1 MCLRISSL
9 VVALASVLTSAASG
23 FAADNY
29 ALDASHS
36 GIRFQISH
44 AGLSK
49 TYGRF
54 NDVAGKFTIDT
65 ADPAKSSFEVT
76 VKIESIDTGNKQRDD
91 HLRSP
96 DFFNAKQ
103 FPALTFKSTKVAK
116 AKDGLEVTGDLTL
129 HGVTKPVTMTLTG
142 GKTAEFPKGTP
153 RTGYTTSFTIKR
165 SDYGMDK
172 SLPAVGDEVEIDVS
186 FEGVKK

>member
-1 MCLRISSL
+1 MTLRIAGLVAALAL
-9 VVALASVLTSAASG
+9 VVAVPG

-29 ALDASHS
+29 SLDASHS
-36 GIRFQISH
+36 GIRFSISH
-44 AGLSK
+44 IGLSQ

-54 NDVAGKFTIDT
+54 NEISGKFTIDT
-65 ADPAKSSFEVT
+65 ADAGKSAFEVSIP
-76 VKIESIDTGNKQRDD
+76 IESIDTGNKQRDE

-103 FPALTFKSTKVAK
+103 FPTLTFKSTKVAK
-116 AKDGLEVTGDLTL
+116 AKDGLEVTGDLSL
-129 HGVTKPVTMTLTG
+129 HGVTKPVTFTLTG

-153 RTGYTTSFTIKR
+153 RTGYTTKFMIKR

-172 SLPAVGDEVEIDVS
+172 SLPAVGDEVEIEVS

>member
-1 MCLRISSL
+1 MCLRMFGL
-9 VVALASVLTSAASG
+9 VVALASVLAATG

-29 ALDASHS
+29 SLDASHS
-36 GIRFQISH
+36 GIRFAISH
-44 AGLSK
+44 IGLSQ

-54 NDVAGKFTIDT
+54 NEISGKFTIDT
-65 ADPAKSSFEVT
+65 ADASKSAFEVSIA
-76 VKIESIDTGNKQRDD
+76 IESVDTGNKQRDE

-103 FPALTFKSTKVAK
+103 FPTLTFKSTKVGK

-129 HGVTKPVTMTLTG
+129 HGVTKPVTFTLAG
-142 GKTAEFPKGTP
+142 GKTAEFPKGTQ
-153 RTGYTTSFTIKR
+153 RTGYTTTFSIKR

-172 SLPAVGDEVEIDVS
+172 SLPGVGDEVEIDVS